1 MRDPIQNPVLDVP
14 SALNDWDDIE
24 RARYRSAANQ
34 LHETVGTA
42 LNGHYLQDLTVQ
54 RLQKALGRRVPNRPD
69 LVKAHSKVPEIAA
82 PAAVI
87 SSAPLK
93 TTARTTSG

>member
-42 LNGHYLQDLTVQ
+42 LHFACATDVGTDIITGVWRAGGTCVLRHSH
-54 RLQKALGRRVPNRPD
+54 LGR
-69 LVKAHSKVPEIAA
+69 
-82 PAAVI
+82 AV
-87 SSAPLK
+87 
-93 TTARTTSG
+93 SGG